1 LGLDRLRRVS
11 KSGACALGA
20 ALLVA
25 VLAGCAGHGRPK
37 RLLYGEP
44 AAEFRPIAGS
54 VMSQGRV
61 LRRSTL
67 GRRLES
73 CLLPSDRA
81 AIPADAVVVERI
93 GVSGESLTFANGR
106 HTGVY
111 ACDGGI
117 DPAGERPLPWCG
129 ASFGRLVDG
138 RLLDPRLDVLC
149 QDRKGD
155 SLGYAFVEPVA
166 GARWIGVDQGSYT
179 EIYEVLAELPV
190 RVSSARN
197 IRAEE
202 AKAEFDVT
210 QYDVHGQALVKGKL
224 EAAVAG

>member
-1 LGLDRLRRVS
+1 MGLDRLRGMA
-11 KSGACALGA
+11 KSGACAVGA

-25 VLAGCAGHGRPK
+25 VLPGCGGHGRPK

-44 AAEFRPIAGS
+44 AAEFRPVAGS

-61 LRRSTL
+61 LRRTTL

-73 CLLPSDRA
+73 CLFPGDQA
-81 AIPADAVVVERI
+81 AIPADALIVERI
-93 GVSGESLTFANGR
+93 GVSGESLTFSNRR

-129 ASFGRLVDG
+129 TAFGRLVDG

-149 QDRKGD
+149 RDRKGR
-155 SLGYAFVEPVA
+155 SLGYAFAEPVA

-179 EIYEVLAELPV
+179 EIYEVLAGLPV
-190 RVSSARN
+190 RVASARN
-197 IRAEE
+197 VRAGE
-202 AKAEFDVT
+202 AKAEFEVT
-210 QYDVHGQALVKGKL
+210 QYDVHGRELVKGTL

>member
-1 LGLDRLRRVS
+1 MDRLRRTS
-11 KSGACALGA
+11 KSGARAAGA

-25 VLAGCAGHGRPK
+25 VLAGCGSHGRPK
-37 RLLYGEP
+37 RLLYGEA
-44 AAEFRPIAGS
+44 AAEFRPVAGS
-54 VMSQGRV
+54 VISQGRV
-61 LRRSTL
+61 LRRTTL

-73 CLLPSDRA
+73 CLFPGDRA

-93 GVSGESLTFANGR
+93 GVSGESLTFANRR
-106 HTGVY
+106 HTGIY
-111 ACDGGI
+111 ACDGGV

-129 ASFGRLVDG
+129 TAFGRLVDG

-149 QDRKGD
+149 QDRKGH

-179 EIYEVLAELPV
+179 EIYEVLAGLPV
-190 RVSSARN
+190 RVASARN
-197 IRAEE
+197 VRADE

-210 QYDVHGQALVKGKL
+210 QYDVHGRELVTAKL